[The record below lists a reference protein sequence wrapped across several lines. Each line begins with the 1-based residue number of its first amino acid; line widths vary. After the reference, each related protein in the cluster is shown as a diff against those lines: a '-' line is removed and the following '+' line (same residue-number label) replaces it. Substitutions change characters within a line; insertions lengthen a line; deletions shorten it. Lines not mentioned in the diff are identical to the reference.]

1 VSFRTPSVFLSVLAC
16 VRACMRACVRERLSS
31 IGVRRVN
38 IVVRRS
44 LFRTPSHPPSIGAV
58 LLSSPLAI
66 GDHNNIFSYVTACRP
81 PYTFVGGKNTYT
93 HASSSRAWN
102 GNDFMLAEVG
112 TQQLEYRYLARAT
125 GKRDYAEKAMRAF
138 DVLRELQPSDGLLFE
153 HIKDGGGAGSGG
165 GGWLSWLFKRG
176 GNDKPAFAKG
186 KVSFGAC
193 GDSAYEYMLKTWI
206 QGGRKEDVYRRMWDR
221 AMDGMHEQLLRKSSP
236 NGLTYIANRID
247 GKLEHKMDHLV
258 CFLGGSLALS
268 AYTDPLGLD
277 SPRARRDLRTARAL
291 TYTCYQMYA
300 RTRTGMAP
308 EYVRFEGEEDMVVP
322 KDSPYSILRPEAVEA
337 FYYLS
342 ALTGDPI
349 YRVSFRT

>member
-1 VSFRTPSVFLSVLAC
+1 MIIIYSHIRPHAARHIPL
-16 VRACMRACVRERLSS
+16 RREKK
-31 IGVRRVN
+31 
-38 IVVRRS
+38 
-44 LFRTPSHPPSIGAV
+44 
-58 LLSSPLAI
+58 LL
-66 GDHNNIFSYVTACRP
+66 
-81 PYTFVGGKNTYT
+81 T
-93 HASSSRAWN
+93 HASSRAWN
-102 GNDFMLAEVG
+102 GNDFILAEVG
-112 TQQLEYRYLARAT
+112 TQQVEYRYLARAT

-153 HIKDGGGAGSGG
+153 HIKDGGGGGSGG
-165 GGWLSWLFKRG
+165 YGGWLSWLFKRG
-176 GNDKPAFAKG
+176 ENEKPAFAKG

-193 GDSAYEYMLKTWI
+193 GDSAYEYMLKIWI

-236 NGLTYIANRID
+236 TGLTYIANRID

-277 SPRARRDLRTARAL
+277 SSRARRDLRTARAL

-308 EYVRFEGEEDMVVP
+308 EYVRFEGDEDMVVP
-322 KDSPYSILRPEAVEA
+322 RDSPYSILRPEAVEA

-349 YRVSFRT
+349 YRVSFRTLAAFPVA